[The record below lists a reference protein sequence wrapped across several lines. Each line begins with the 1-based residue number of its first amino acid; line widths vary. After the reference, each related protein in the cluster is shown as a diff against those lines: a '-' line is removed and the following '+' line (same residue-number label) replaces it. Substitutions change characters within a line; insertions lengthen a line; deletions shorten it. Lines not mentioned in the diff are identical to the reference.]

1 MMSRFCRPVSSSSMV
16 APCPVTPIRART
28 RCGCLITSK
37 PATSARP
44 ASGWIKV
51 VRMRTVVVLSAP

>member
-1 MMSRFCRPVSSSSMV
+1 MV